1 MQELHATISDIAVTM
16 EKSAKS
22 AGESYM
28 KAQHYANEADNSREE
43 MDTMMAAMQRINDA
57 STRIGDIISE
67 IESIAAQTNLLSLN
81 ASIEAANIGA
91 AGKGFAVV
99 ADQIGK
105 LASDS
110 AQSAVNTRELI
121 NKTLVEIEKGN
132 TITISTAESF
142 DQIITNMKLFAD
154 LAQQSTENAN
164 EQASAL
170 KQIEEGIEQIAGA
183 TQNTATSSEENSAI
197 SVNLSDK
204 SIKLDELVKRFKL
217 F

>member
-1 MQELHATISDIAVTM
+1 MKYITEISKEIGNIITAIEDIA
-16 EKSAKS
+16 S
-22 AGESYM
+22 
-28 KAQHYANEADNSREE
+28 
-43 MDTMMAAMQRINDA
+43 
-57 STRIGDIISE
+57 
-67 IESIAAQTNLLSLN
+67 QTNLLSLN
-81 ASIEAANIGA
+81 ASIEAAR
-91 AGKGFAVV
+91 AGEAGRGFAVV

>member
-1 MQELHATISDIAVTM
+1 M
-16 EKSAKS
+16 
-22 AGESYM
+22 
-28 KAQHYANEADNSREE
+28 
-43 MDTMMAAMQRINDA
+43 
-57 STRIGDIISE
+57 
-67 IESIAAQTNLLSLN
+67 
-81 ASIEAANIGA
+81 
-91 AGKGFAVV
+91 
-99 ADQIGK
+99 
-105 LASDS
+105 ASDS